1 MLYSLLLQD
10 SVALR
15 VEVPGS
21 VRTGERVPV
30 VLRLVNK
37 TERQVTLLLQGR
49 PIVFDVTV
57 AREDGAVVWR
67 RLEGQVSGAILALRV
82 LAPAESLTFEAE
94 WDGRAA
100 SGARARPALCRH
112 RIPAHRHARRPHERS
127 RHRRCPSHTSFEV
140 G

>member
-100 SGARARPALCRH
+100 SGAPVPPGRYVVTGSLPTDTPAGLTSVPATVDVRPTH
-112 RIPAHRHARRPHERS
+112 RS
-127 RHRRCPSHTSFEV
+127 R
-140 G
+140 